1 MFRRPPRSTLFPY
14 TTLFRSHLGLHVSRN
29 SLRRRDDSSTL
40 HRRPTPPA
48 CWLDS
53 SCLVPGKASSSNLG
67 TSPRQHHH
75 RFFLFSGW
83 PRHAALGGTKSA
95 IRPCLFAHCQR
106 TDLGLSD

>member
-95 IRPCLFAHCQR
+95 IRPRSEERRVGQGCR
-106 TDLGLSD
+106 